1 MKLSNLLPAPK
12 GARDAA
18 RFVETYLIDMS
29 AREFFAQ
36 PSMAKVVEQAKS
48 GDWSSAS
55 KEFRAQTGSDIQ
67 MSVFA
72 AEVAAKV

>member
-1 MKLSNLLPAPK
+1 MNISHLLPAPK

-18 RFVETYLIDMS
+18 RFVERYLSDIS

-36 PSMAKVVEQAKS
+36 PSMVKVVERAKN
-48 GDWSSAS
+48 GDWSSAA
-55 KEFRAQTGSDIQ
+55 KEFRAETGCDVQ

-72 AEVAAKV
+72 AEVAARV